1 MDGLAVKFLEE
12 EGYGAPPL
20 FLGCGKND
28 LREEEESGR
37 ETDVRMGKREREREM
52 DPARGERRRRRRFLE
67 EEEEEEEVKQS
78 GKVLEASPPPSPP
91 PSFLLRAQPVKKVSM
106 YHGRTRGKDKGAPK
120 RTEKVIAFV
129 RSLSSR
135 GARVGQLIQK
145 MELSWIRI
153 DYTRDRGGE
162 AGGLSFSAQGKQE
175 KLFWFGREYMYLRF
189 TFVTRG

>member
-1 MDGLAVKFLEE
+1 MEKFWRPLLLLLLL
-12 EGYGAPPL
+12 PL
-20 FLGCGKND
+20 FYYAPN
-28 LREEEESGR
+28 
-37 ETDVRMGKREREREM
+37 
-52 DPARGERRRRRRFLE
+52 
-67 EEEEEEEVKQS
+67 QY
-78 GKVLEASPPPSPP
+78 
-91 PSFLLRAQPVKKVSM
+91 KKVSM

-175 KLFWFGREYMYLRF
+175 KLFWFGREYMYIRF

>member
-1 MDGLAVKFLEE
+1 MDGLAVKFLEEE

-28 LREEEESGR
+28 LREEEENG
-37 ETDVRMGKREREREM
+37 EERERDGSSEGRTKTAT
-52 DPARGERRRRRRFLE
+52 PVFGGGGG
-67 EEEEEEEVKQS
+67 S
-78 GKVLEASPPPSPP
+78 EAKWK
-91 PSFLLRAQPVKKVSM
+91 SFGGLSSSFSSSLFSTTRPTSKKVSM

-153 DYTRDRGGE
+153 DYTRDRGEE

-175 KLFWFGREYMYLRF
+175 KLFWFGREYMYIRF